1 MFSFDTIAQILWTSF
16 ATSSYF
22 VLFALAFALVL
33 KVNRIFNFAQAAL
46 MTVAFYSAYTAVT
59 LWKLPGA
66 AGFFA
71 TVAATALAAV
81 LLEIIGFRSL
91 RSRKASQMFVF
102 IFTLMVSEFVA
113 YLAMLVFGTWP
124 ATIFPSLFW
133 PVSLVGNVAVSGWD
147 SLAIAAAA
155 LGTAALFAFL
165 RFSTPGQFML
175 AVADNPDL
183 AEVYGIEKN
192 KVYLIAMVA
201 ASILIAMGMFLYG
214 TRAQVQP
221 TTSIDLMLFAVAAT
235 IIGGIGN
242 LWGAALTAIILGVVQ
257 NGSVL
262 FIPSEWQGCLL
273 YVFLFFAVVFF
284 PNGIRLPER
293 SRLTRKE
300 ASAEL
305 GPASAEGKIDP
316 REA

>member
-16 ATSSYF
+16 TTSSYF
-22 VLFALAFALVL
+22 VLFALAFALIL

-46 MTVAFYSAYTAVT
+46 MTVAFYTGYSFVS
-59 LWKLPGA
+59 LLGLSGA
-66 AGFFA
+66 IGFLATIVA
-71 TVAATALAAV
+71 TVLAAI
-81 LLEIIGFRSL
+81 LLEVTGFRSL
-91 RSRKASQMFVF
+91 RNRQASPLFLF
-102 IFTLMVSEFVA
+102 IFTLIVSEFVA

-133 PVSLVGNVAVSGWD
+133 PVSLVGNVVVSDWD
-147 SLAIAAAA
+147 SLAVTSAVLA
-155 LGTAALFAFL
+155 TAALFAFL
-165 RFSTPGQFML
+165 RFSTAGQFML

-192 KVYLIAMVA
+192 QVYLVAMVA
-201 ASILIAMGMFLYG
+201 AAILVGIGMFLYG

-242 LWGAALTAIILGVVQ
+242 LWGAAITAVVLGIIQ

-262 FIPSEWQGCLL
+262 FIPSEWQGFLL
-273 YVFLFFAVVFF
+273 YVFLFVAVVFF

-293 SRLTRKE
+293 RRLTRKTE
-300 ASAEL
+300 GAEL
-305 GPASAEGKIDP
+305 EAVPAGRNADP
-316 REA
+316 KET